1 MTVPAW
7 VQDAIFYQI
16 FPDRFEKGNPDIDP
30 PNVKPWGSTPT
41 ADGFQGGD
49 IQGIINRLGYL
60 KDIGVNAIYL
70 NPIFLSPSTHRY
82 NTTDYFK
89 IDPKLGSEEDFRLLL
104 NLAHQNGIRII
115 LDGVFNHC
123 GRGFFAFT
131 DVLENQS
138 HSPYKDWFFIRKFPI
153 DAYSPGDALDYL
165 GWWKHKS
172 LPKLNTY
179 NSHAR
184 QYIMDIAKYWI
195 DKGIDGWRLDVPNEI
210 DDDDFWAE
218 LRSVVKTANPEAYL
232 LGEIWAIDP
241 RWIGDAHFD
250 GLMNYPVRTAIIDA
264 LTGKIDAEEFS
275 NQIEKTNQA
284 YAAENVHA
292 MYNLL
297 GSHDTERILSLLS
310 NDINKLK
317 QAAFI
322 LFTLPGA
329 PSIYYGDEIGLTGGK
344 DPDCRKA
351 FPWDEENWNH
361 DIHDW
366 INKLI
371 RLRQSSEGLR
381 RGSFR
386 RLKLDNTLNCAG
398 YLRET
403 QNDELIVLSNLSGGA
418 IQAQVNFAENGI
430 LADGV
435 FTNMLDLETIQA
447 TENLLS
453 ITIPAH
459 GNVILKRVQ

>member
-7 VQDAIFYQI
+7 VQDTIFYQI

-49 IQGIINRLGYL
+49 IQGIIIRLGYL
-60 KDIGVNAIYL
+60 QDIGVNAIYL

-89 IDPKLGSEEDFRLLL
+89 IDPKLGSEENFHLLL

-131 DVLENQS
+131 DVLENQNR
-138 HSPYKDWFFIRKFPI
+138 SPYKDWFFIRKFPV

-184 QYIMDIAKYWI
+184 QYIMDVAKYWI
-195 DKGIDGWRLDVPNEI
+195 DEGIDGWRLDVPNEI

-218 LRSVVKTANPEAYL
+218 FRSVVKTANPEAYL

-250 GLMNYPVRTAIIDA
+250 GLMNYPVRTTIIDA

-275 NQIEKTNQA
+275 NQIEKSNQA

-297 GSHDTERILSLLS
+297 GSHDTERILTLLS
-310 NDINKLK
+310 NDIDKLK

-351 FPWDEENWNH
+351 FQWDQKNWNH

-366 INKLI
+366 IKKLI
-371 RLRQSSEGLR
+371 RLRHSSEGLR

-386 RLKLDNTLNCAG
+386 RLKLDNILNCAG

-403 QNDELIVLSNLSGGA
+403 QNDELIVLINLSGQA
-418 IQAQVNFAENGI
+418 IQAQINFAENGI
-430 LADGV
+430 LAAGE
-435 FTNMLDLETIQA
+435 FTNMLNLETFQA

-453 ITIPAH
+453 LTISPH
-459 GNVILKRVQ
+459 GNVILKRV